1 MLAWEGEPISEGLDD
16 VDKIERTVENYG
28 NLIDQALRRNFSP
41 NGVLRNIMIDTVV
54 VNNTKFIQ
62 KSISYEMYA
71 DGVTNFILYHYN
83 GGSSHHLQL
92 AGQVFFWVASAYV
105 GEVVN
110 RNGDRNFK
118 E

>member
-1 MLAWEGEPISEGLDD
+1 MGNPKFVYPNMYLTVGMTCGILLCWFLPMLAWGGEPISEGLDD

-54 VNNTKFIQ
+54 
-62 KSISYEMYA
+62 
-71 DGVTNFILYHYN
+71 
-83 GGSSHHLQL
+83 L

>member
-54 VNNTKFIQ
+54 VNNTKLIQ
-62 KSISYEMYA
+62 KSISY
-71 DGVTNFILYHYN
+71 
-83 GGSSHHLQL
+83 
-92 AGQVFFWVASAYV
+92 
-105 GEVVN
+105 
-110 RNGDRNFK
+110 
-118 E
+118 